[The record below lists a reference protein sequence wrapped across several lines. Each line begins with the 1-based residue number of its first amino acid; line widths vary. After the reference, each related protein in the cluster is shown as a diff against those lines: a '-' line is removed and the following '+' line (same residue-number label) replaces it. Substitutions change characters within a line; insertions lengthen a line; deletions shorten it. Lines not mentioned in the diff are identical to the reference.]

1 MENRNEEMNM
11 RALRHDLRTPIANVI
26 ALAQLSMNMLEHEE
40 TQESILPYLSK
51 IILAAQQLQQL
62 TGEEAGDEAKR
73 EERFTALEIA
83 QALGT
88 AIGAQAAQK
97 NQILRMDVSGM
108 GGGMMIGRR
117 TALLRILTNLLGNA
131 VKYTPC
137 GGRISLTARRT
148 DAGNAEFV
156 IEDNG
161 MGMKREFMARMFEP
175 FARAPEVDGGE
186 IEGCG
191 LGLSIVRR
199 LTAELGGSIQAA
211 SEWGKGTT
219 FTLRLPLPAEQ
230 KTDAVLYG
238 KCFLLAEDNELSA
251 EIVQEILAGKGAS
264 VRRAGDGE
272 QAVRLFESL
281 PTGTFDA
288 ILMDMHMPHLGG
300 CAAAEAIR
308 SYARADAEKIP
319 IFALTAGEDARD
331 ECEALAAGMNACL
344 RKPLNVARLC
354 AVIQAAE

>member
-1 MENRNEEMNM
+1 MENRAAEMDV
-11 RALRHDLRTPIANVI
+11 RALKHDMRTPIANVI

-51 IILAAQQLQQL
+51 ILAAAKELQLL
-62 TGEEAGDEAKR
+62 TGEAPGGEKDET
-73 EERFTALEIA
+73 FSALDIA
-83 QALGT
+83 RMLGAT
-88 AIGAQAAQK
+88 VGVQAAQK
-97 NQILRMDVSGM
+97 NQLLRLDVSEL
-108 GGGMMIGRR
+108 GGAEIKGPR
-117 TALLRILTNLLGNA
+117 TALMRILSNLLGNA
-131 VKYTPC
+131 VKYTQA
-137 GGRISLTARRT
+137 GGRIGLTARWANRQE
-148 DAGNAEFV
+148 AEFV
-156 IEDNG
+156 VEDNG
-161 MGMKREFMARMFEP
+161 MGMSDAFMARMYEP

-219 FTLRLPLPAEQ
+219 FTLRLPLRAEQ

-251 EIVQEILAGKGAS
+251 EIVQEILTGKGAS

-272 QAVRLFESL
+272 QAIRLFESL
-281 PTGTFDA
+281 PAQTFDA

-308 SYARADAEKIP
+308 SHARADAGKIP